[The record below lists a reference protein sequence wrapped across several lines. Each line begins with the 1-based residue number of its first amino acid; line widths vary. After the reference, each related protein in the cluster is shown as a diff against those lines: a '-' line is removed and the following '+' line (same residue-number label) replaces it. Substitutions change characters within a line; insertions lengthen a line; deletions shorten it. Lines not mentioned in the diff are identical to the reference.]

1 MSKKIECR
9 LPDDLWKDLKEYAGK
24 EGVTVTDIVIAGIQA
39 QIYSRNIP
47 EKPPCQPMAAAA
59 IVDSASLSEGKKPAK
74 TPDKA
79 PEAGK
84 PLANGYIPK
93 SAQELRAAHKL
104 THPLDICPGCSQF
117 NQGCQCG
124 ATVYEPDPVR
134 PAKQPKV
141 SASKAI
147 QPIVKAMLSGI
158 VKQPTASHHPC
169 CNCGVCKPLSDKLS
183 RL

>member
-1 MSKKIECR
+1 METINVEEFK
-9 LPDDLWKDLKEYAGK
+9 
-24 EGVTVTDIVIAGIQA
+24 
-39 QIYSRNIP
+39 RNIKACLDQLPFAVTRRGKVLFTCYGPDGKPVDVP
-47 EKPPCQPMAAAA
+47 EKVKKQECNDMPALPKSP
-59 IVDSASLSEGKKPAK
+59 VSASCEVKKPVK
-74 TPDKA
+74 TPYKA

-158 VKQPTASHHPC
+158 VKQPTVSHHPC
-169 CNCGVCKPLSDKLS
+169 CTCGICKPAISKA
-183 RL
+183 

>member
-24 EGVTVTDIVIAGIQA
+24 EGVTVTDIVIAGIQD
-39 QIYSRNIP
+39 QLYSRNTT
-47 EKPPCQPMAAAA
+47 EKPPTKDMPALPKSP
-59 IVDSASLSEGKKPAK
+59 VASNSEVEKPAK
-74 TPDKA
+74 E
-79 PEAGK
+79 PEPGTIL
-84 PLANGYIPK
+84 PNGYIVK
-93 SAQELRAAHKL
+93 SAAELREAHKL

-169 CNCGVCKPLSDKLS
+169 CTCGICKPVISKA
-183 RL
+183 

>member
-1 MSKKIECR
+1 METINVEEFK
-9 LPDDLWKDLKEYAGK
+9 
-24 EGVTVTDIVIAGIQA
+24 
-39 QIYSRNIP
+39 RNIKACLDQLPFAVTRRGKVLFTCYGPEGKPVDVP
-47 EKPPCQPMAAAA
+47 EKVKKQECNDMPAPSKSP
-59 IVDSASLSEGKKPAK
+59 VASNSEVEKPAK
-74 TPDKA
+74 E
-79 PEAGK
+79 PEPGTIL
-84 PLANGYIPK
+84 PNGYIVK
-93 SAQELRAAHKL
+93 SAAELRAAHKL

-124 ATVYEPDPVR
+124 ATVYVPDPVR

-169 CNCGVCKPLSDKLS
+169 CLCGVCKPLSDKLS

>member
-1 MSKKIECR
+1 MSVRVEIR
-9 LPDDLWKDLKEYAGK
+9 MPDDMHKQVKEDAGK
-24 EGVTVTDIVIAGIQA
+24 NKVTITDIILDALSDKYLAEGK
-39 QIYSRNIP
+39 
-47 EKPPCQPMAAAA
+47 KPPTKDMPALPKSP
-59 IVDSASLSEGKKPAK
+59 VASNSEGKKPAK

-93 SAQELRAAHKL
+93 SAAELRATHKL

-124 ATVYEPDPVR
+124 ATVYVPDPVR

-169 CNCGVCKPLSDKLS
+169 CLCGVCKPLSDKLS